1 MEKLTWHGLSALPFS
16 IILVG
21 FWSVGVSKFKVL
33 ASSKCYV
40 LAYQVCGG
48 LSVILPGF
56 HSRPKERKKERKG
69 VQKSSTQQHHY

>member
-1 MEKLTWHGLSALPFS
+1 MEKLTWPLCFAIFNYFGWFLECML
-16 IILVG
+16 
-21 FWSVGVSKFKVL
+21 VL

>member
-1 MEKLTWHGLSALPFS
+1 
-16 IILVG
+16 
-21 FWSVGVSKFKVL
+21 VL